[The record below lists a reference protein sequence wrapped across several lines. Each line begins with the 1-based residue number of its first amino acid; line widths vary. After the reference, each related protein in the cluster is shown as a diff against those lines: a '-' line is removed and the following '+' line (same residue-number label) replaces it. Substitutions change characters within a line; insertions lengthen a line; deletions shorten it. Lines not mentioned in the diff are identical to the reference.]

1 MRKLLELDGYL
12 PAVLRQLGGSGYGD
26 CTNQERRSLM
36 RRVLM
41 LVIVAMVLVLAVASP
56 ASAAIH
62 PIASSECAAGSTT
75 SVANTQDP
83 PGQLMLDAIAP
94 NTAIPA
100 SGGAALNGDSGAVV
114 CPNNP

>member
-1 MRKLLELDGYL
+1 
-12 PAVLRQLGGSGYGD
+12 
-26 CTNQERRSLM
+26 M

-41 LVIVAMVLVLAVASP
+41 LVVLAVVLLLAISLP

-62 PIASSECAAGSTT
+62 PIASLECAAGSST

-83 PGQLMLDAIAP
+83 PGQVMLGAIAP

-100 SGGAALNGDSGAVV
+100 SGGAALNGDSGAAV
-114 CPNNP
+114 CPNA